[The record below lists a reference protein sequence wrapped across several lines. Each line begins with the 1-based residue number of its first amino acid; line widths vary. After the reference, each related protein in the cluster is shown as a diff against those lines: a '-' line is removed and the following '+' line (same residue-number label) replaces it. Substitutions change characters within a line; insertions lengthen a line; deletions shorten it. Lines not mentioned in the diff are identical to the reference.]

1 MLPDDMI
8 ETIIATRDFMGDERA
23 AAADCLSAAGLPV
36 NPDTVSA
43 ALREADAS
51 WADYQRAAGV
61 TRPVSSRE
69 RRQINRDLE
78 G

>member
-1 MLPDDMI
+1 MLPEDMI

-36 NPDTVSA
+36 NPETVNA
-43 ALREADAS
+43 ALRDADAS

-61 TRPVSSRE
+61 TRPVSRSE
-69 RRQINRDLE
+69 RRETNRNLE